1 MYLTDSK
8 VVVWCLF
15 EVQLSLIKGT
25 VSVKGDDDLVSVRD
39 SAIVGQRNV
48 IDFEGVMIW
57 AFRAF
62 VFVELS

>member
-1 MYLTDSK
+1 MYLTNSK

-25 VSVKGDDDLVSVRD
+25 VSVEADDLVPVRG
-39 SAIVGQRNV
+39 SAFVGQRNV
-48 IDFEGVMIW
+48 RNFKGVMIW
-57 AFRAF
+57 AFRAL